1 MSPRS
6 VDRLNIGLMLL
17 ALAAACVLPFEVF
30 LFSYAVLGPLHYLT
44 EISWLGERRFFTHS
58 RFDVLWLAVPALLIA
73 LGHPFVLGAQHI
85 EALRSSSSPLVCLSF
100 VLAFVLWRF
109 AGRLDRAIAIGAVLA
124 IGVAFVPVAPRA
136 WMLAAL
142 FLSTLLHV
150 CVFTGAFM
158 LFGALKARSRTGYVA
173 CAVFSACCVAAFV
186 LPASSR
192 ASAHP
197 YVTASYTSF
206 AGMNV
211 ELARLF
217 DLGTSGAV
225 PAGARGPWWPFA
237 SYEALFTSATGIA
250 VMRFIAFAYTYHY
263 LNWFSKTSIIR
274 WHAVDRRKL
283 VAALVLWIGSLALY
297 ASSYELGA
305 RWLFLLSMTHVTL
318 EFPLNH
324 MSFAGIASELSAR
337 IAGQRGAAS

>member
-6 VDRLNIGLMLL
+6 VDRLNVGLMLL
-17 ALAAACVLPFEVF
+17 ALGAACALPFEVF
-30 LFSYAVLGPLHYLT
+30 LCSYAVLGPLHYLT

-58 RFDVLWLAVPALLIA
+58 RFDVVWLAVPALLIA
-73 LGHPFVLGAQHI
+73 LGHPFVLGSQRI
-85 EALRSSSSPLVCLSF
+85 EALQSLSSPLVCLGF
-100 VLAFVLWRF
+100 ALGFVLWRF
-109 AGRLDRAIAIGAVLA
+109 AGKLDRAIAIGAVFA
-124 IGVAFVPVAPRA
+124 IGVAFLPVAPRA

-173 CAVFSACCVAAFV
+173 CAVFIGCCIAAFV
-186 LPASSR
+186 LPASAR
-192 ASAHP
+192 ASADP
-197 YVTASYTSF
+197 YVSASYTSF

-211 ELARLF
+211 ELARLLN
-217 DLGTSGAV
+217 LGMSEASPTA
-225 PAGARGPWWPFA
+225 ARGSWWPFA
-237 SYEALFTSATGIA
+237 SYDALFTSAAGVT

-297 ASSYELGA
+297 AASYELGA

-324 MSFAGIASELSAR
+324 MSFAGIASELRAR
-337 IAGQRGAAS
+337 VTGSRGAAG